1 MQAGEHSS
9 MKIPRRVLIN
19 GGLAV
24 VIVVALVVAG
34 ILLFKPFS
42 ATNASAT
49 GTQLTGTVQQGT
61 VSSTISASGA
71 IAEVRDVTANFGV
84 SGTVASVDVAVGS
97 TVTAGQTL
105 GTLDTTDLQLTESA
119 DYTAYVYANQDLA
132 AAEAQPNAQVSQI
145 NQAKQSVTQARNT
158 YNEAKADLGKATLT
172 APISGLV
179 IAVNGEVGST
189 TGSSSNSGSTGGGS
203 GGSGSSNSSSSSSS
217 SSGSGGSAFVTIADV
232 SSYIV
237 TANIAEA
244 DIAKVTVGQTASI
257 TFPALTGVTATAKV
271 TSISPTATSSN
282 SVVTYATTITLDK
295 IPDGLRLG
303 QTAEVAITI
312 ASSAAD
318 ALYVPAAAITTAN
331 GTSTVK
337 VVDPKTQKVTV
348 TDVTLGVV
356 GDDGTEIKTGLT
368 AGETIVIGTVA
379 ATTGTGTTGT
389 GTGFGTGTRG
399 GFGGTGTGTRGGF
412 GGFGGGTRGTGGFGG
427 GNRNGTNG

>member
-1 MQAGEHSS
+1 MSS

-24 VIVVALVVAG
+24 VIVVALVIAG
-34 ILLFKPFS
+34 ILLFKPFP
-42 ATNASAT
+42 AAGAGAV
-49 GTQLTGTVQQGT
+49 GTLLTGTVQQGT
-61 VSSTISASGA
+61 VSSTVSASGS
-71 IAEVRDVTANFGV
+71 ISEVRDVTAGFGV
-84 SGTVASVDVAVGS
+84 SGTIASVDVAVGS

-105 GTLDTTDLQLTESA
+105 GTLDTTDLQATAST

-145 NQAKQSVTQARNT
+145 NQAKLSASQARTT
-158 YNEAKADLGKATLT
+158 YNHAKANLAQATLT

-179 IAVNGEVGST
+179 IAVNGEVGGSAGG
-189 TGSSSNSGSTGGGS
+189 TG
-203 GGSGSSNSSSSSSS
+203 SSSS
-217 SSGSGGSAFVTIADV
+217 SSGASGSGGSATGSSSGSSGSGSSSGSAFVTIADI
-232 SSYIV
+232 SSYVV
-237 TANIAEA
+237 TTNIAEA
-244 DIAKVTVGQTASI
+244 DIAKVTVGQAATI
-257 TFPALTGVTATAKV
+257 TFPALTGTTATAKV
-271 TSISPTATSSN
+271 TAISPTATTSN

-295 IPDGLRLG
+295 IPAGLRLG

-312 ASSAAD
+312 ASSAPD

-337 VVDPKTQKVTV
+337 VVDAKTDKTVV

-379 ATTGTGTTGT
+379 PTTTTGTNTGTGT
-389 GTGFGTGTRG
+389 R
-399 GFGGTGTGTRGGF
+399 TGTRGGF
-412 GGFGGGTRGTGGFGG
+412 GGFGGGTGGFPGGRTGGF

>member
-1 MQAGEHSS
+1 MSMAG

-34 ILLFKPFS
+34 LLLFKPFS

-71 IAEVRDVTANFGV
+71 ISAVRDVDANFGV
-84 SGTVASVDVAVGS
+84 SGTIASVAVAVGQ

-105 GTLDTTDLQLTESA
+105 GTLDTTDLEATVKT
-119 DYTAYVYANQDLA
+119 DYTAYVYASQDLT
-132 AAEAQPNAQVSQI
+132 AAEAQPGAQVSQI
-145 NQAKQSVTQARNT
+145 NQAKQQVSQARNT
-158 YNEAKADLGKATLT
+158 YNAAKADLAKATLT
-172 APISGLV
+172 APVGGLV

-189 TGSSSNSGSTGGGS
+189 TGSSGGNGS
-203 GGSGSSNSSSSSSS
+203 SGSST
-217 SSGSGGSAFVTIADV
+217 AFVTIADV
-232 SSYIV
+232 SSYVV
-237 TANIAEA
+237 TTNIAEA
-244 DIAKVTVGQTASI
+244 DIAKVTVGQAATI
-257 TFPALTGVTATAKV
+257 TFPALTGTTATAKV
-271 TSISPTATSSN
+271 TAIAPTATSSN

-303 QTAEVAITI
+303 QTADVAITI
-312 ASSAAD
+312 ASSGPD

-337 VVDPKTQKVTV
+337 VIDPKTKKVVV

-356 GDDGTEIKTGLT
+356 GDEGTEINTGLT
-368 AGETIVIGTVA
+368 AGETIVNGTVSPD
-379 ATTGTGTTGT
+379 TTNGTNGN
-389 GTGFGTGTRG
+389 
-399 GFGGTGTGTRGGF
+399 GTGTRGGF
-412 GGFGGGTRGTGGFGG
+412 GGFGGFGGGGGNGGFGNRGG
-427 GNRNGTNG
+427 GNGGGTNTGATNGGSGAKG

>member
-1 MQAGEHSS
+1 

-24 VIVVALVVAG
+24 VIVAALVVAG

-61 VSSTISASGA
+61 VSSTISASGS
-71 IAEVRDVTANFGV
+71 IAEARDVNANFAV
-84 SGTVASVDVAVGS
+84 SGTISAVDVAVGS
-97 TVTAGQTL
+97 TVTAGQVL
-105 GTLDTTDLQLTESA
+105 GTLDPTELQATVNT
-119 DYTAYVYANQDLA
+119 DYTAYVYANQDLV
-132 AAEAQPNAQVSQI
+132 AAEGQPNAQVSQI
-145 NQAKQSVTQARNT
+145 NQAKQVRTQAQAT
-158 YNEAKADLGKATLT
+158 WVAAKADLAKATLT
-172 APISGLV
+172 APIAGLV
-179 IAVNGEVGST
+179 IAVNGEVGAT
-189 TGSSSNSGSTGGGS
+189 SGS
-203 GGSGSSNSSSSSSS
+203 SSNSSSSSGGSGGTGGSGASS
-217 SSGSGGSAFVTIADV
+217 SSSSSSTAFVTIADV

-244 DIAKVTVGQTASI
+244 DIAKVTVGQAAAI
-257 TFPALTGVTATAKV
+257 TFPPLTGTTATAKV
-271 TSISPTATSSN
+271 TAISPTATSSN

-312 ASSAAD
+312 ATSAD
-318 ALYVPAAAITTAN
+318 TALYVPAAAITTAN

-337 VVDPKTQKVTV
+337 VVDAKTKKTVV

-368 AGETIVIGTVA
+368 AGETIVIGIVVPTT
-379 ATTGTGTTGT
+379 TTGTGT
-389 GTGFGTGTRG
+389 
-399 GFGGTGTGTRGGF
+399 GTGTGTRGGF
-412 GGFGGGTRGTGGFGG
+412 GGGGTGGFGG
-427 GNRNGTNG
+427 FGGGGNGGNRTGNNG

>member
-1 MQAGEHSS
+1 

-71 IAEVRDVTANFGV
+71 IAEVRDVNANFTV
-84 SGTVASVDVAVGS
+84 SGTVATVDVGVGS

-105 GTLDTTDLQLTESA
+105 GTLDTTDLAATEST

-145 NQAKQSVTQARNT
+145 NQAKQSVSQARNT
-158 YNEAKADLGKATLT
+158 YNEAKADLAKATLT

-189 TGSSSNSGSTGGGS
+189 SGSSSNSSSSSGGG
-203 GGSGSSNSSSSSSS
+203 GGNNSSSSSSS
-217 SSGSGGSAFVTIADV
+217 SSSSAFVTIADV

-237 TANIAEA
+237 TTNIAEA
-244 DIAKVTVGQTASI
+244 DIAKVTVGQAASI
-257 TFPALTGVTATAKV
+257 TFPALTGTTATAKV
-271 TSISPTATSSN
+271 TAISPTATSSN
-282 SVVTYATTITLDK
+282 SVVTYATTITLDSLPAK
-295 IPDGLRLG
+295 VRLG

-312 ASSAAD
+312 AASDAS

-337 VVDPKTQKVTV
+337 VIDPKTKKVVV

-379 ATTGTGTTGT
+379 ATTTTGTTGT
-389 GTGFGTGTRG
+389 
-399 GFGGTGTGTRGGF
+399 TGTGTRGGF
-412 GGFGGGTRGTGGFGG
+412 GGNGTRN
-427 GNRNGTNG
+427 GNNG

>member
-1 MQAGEHSS
+1 MHAGEHSS

-24 VIVVALVVAG
+24 VIVAALVIAG

-71 IAEVRDVTANFGV
+71 IAEVRDVNANFTV
-84 SGTVASVDVAVGS
+84 SGTIASVDVAVGS
-97 TVTAGQTL
+97 TVTAGQAL
-105 GTLDTTDLQLTESA
+105 GTLDTTDLAATAST
-119 DYTAYVYANQDLA
+119 DYTAYVYANQDLV

-145 NQAKQSVTQARNT
+145 NQAKQSVSQARNT
-158 YNEAKADLGKATLT
+158 YNEAKANLAKATLT
-172 APISGLV
+172 APIAGLV

-189 TGSSSNSGSTGGGS
+189 SG
-203 GGSGSSNSSSSSSS
+203 SSSSS
-217 SSGSGGSAFVTIADV
+217 SSGSGGSGGSGASSSSSSSSSSTAFVTIADV

-244 DIAKVTVGQTASI
+244 DIAKVTVGQAAAI
-257 TFPALTGVTATAKV
+257 TFPALTGTTATAKV
-271 TSISPTATSSN
+271 TAISPTATSSN

-312 ASSAAD
+312 STSADD

-337 VVDPKTQKVTV
+337 VVDAKTKKVVV

-379 ATTGTGTTGT
+379 ATTTTTGT
-389 GTGFGTGTRG
+389 
-399 GFGGTGTGTRGGF
+399 TGTGTRGGF
-412 GGFGGGTRGTGGFGG
+412 GGFGGTGGGFGG
-427 GNRNGTNG
+427 NGGGTRNGNNG